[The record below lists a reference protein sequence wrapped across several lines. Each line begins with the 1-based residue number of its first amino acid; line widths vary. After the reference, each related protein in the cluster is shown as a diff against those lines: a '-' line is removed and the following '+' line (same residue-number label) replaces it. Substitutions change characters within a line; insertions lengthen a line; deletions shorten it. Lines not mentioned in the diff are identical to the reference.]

1 MNDKARQNIFS
12 AFIVILLIFSVF
24 SSIFSFPINNVS
36 AVGAPVVQ
44 TDNATGIMETNVT
57 FRGYLVDDGNPSS
70 GATTWFEYGTTTDY
84 GNDTRYNLSYNLI
97 NSSTAIY
104 ESGNPELQFSSDYW
118 TQNNSIASDT
128 TVEHFLNTTR
138 MQDNISMITWYSD
151 ALGGYVSWIKGD
163 SENQLTDITSVGIY
177 YFSIMNDTVPF
188 ILGWDINMTHNSG
201 FSLIRDHYI
210 RPGTL
215 YHYRACANNS
225 ISTVNGN
232 DSVFLSRPKS
242 PQRFLDLGIPG
253 YRYLNVSA
261 AYSPSVLNLS
271 WIKGMGANLTYIER
285 NTLSSWSRGAG
296 TLVYNGTLSY
306 YNDTGLSMN
315 TLYYYQAWGHSNWT
329 EDAVTYNQYSSDYA
343 SNSNT
348 TENVDPPYNGDS
360 TYEFPNANF
369 TWSRGDNS
377 DQEIVVQNNNSYPTT
392 YTNGSGNWVR
402 QNSTNTWFINSSSTV
417 AYFTVWSYNSTSL
430 LYSATGLNIPWGALI
445 INCYDEETNESLEFD
460 VSVSNQDG
468 SQNYESDNNTNPH
481 YLDINDLPVGDDI
494 KITVSASVNYSS
506 KSESSSWGIDENQ
519 TITYIVLSQTA
530 DSKSSTN
537 VTCIN
542 TGDDAHSYPPFTLDG
557 DLITILPDNADNFT
571 KVFVNYTHEEYS
583 SRLYYRNI
591 PVFGFDTLN
600 AYLPPTEDKELYL
613 LEVIDEADNTVSDA
627 HIVVKRSVNGTFVI
641 ISRLLTD
648 ANGQADLDLISGRN
662 YIFIISKDGY
672 VTENASWTPST
683 SIFTHTFRIT
693 WEIIPPEYDKFGD
706 IINFYGT
713 LYVNNTMRVTF
724 YDLDAATLNTHFL
737 IYENYNGTLTYMGE
751 YNGTT
756 SNDITFWINVT
767 NATRLHTII
776 LYMNHSTL
784 GEVIDYRIHVFPVH
798 IDRDDGNWLEN
809 LIRSV
814 VGDFDYGYVITF
826 IWYLPCVLLI
836 VGLAAVG
843 HPGTG
848 ILGAGL
854 YSVWITWYLFIP
866 EEARILTFASI
877 AIATGIITIVLV
889 KGKDVIH

>member
-12 AFIVILLIFSVF
+12 AFIVILLISSVF
-24 SSIFSFPINNVS
+24 SSFYSFPINNVS
-36 AVGAPVVQ
+36 AIGAPVVQ

-57 FRGYLVDDGNPSS
+57 LRGTLVDDGNPGS
-70 GATTWFEYGTTTDY
+70 GATIWFEYGTTESY
-84 GNDTRYNLSYNLI
+84 GNDTRYNLSYNLV
-97 NSSTAIY
+97 NSTTSTDT
-104 ESGNPELQFSSDYW
+104 SKSPNLQFNSDYW
-118 TQNNSIASDT
+118 IQNDTIAVDT
-128 TVEHFLNTTR
+128 SVTNFLNTTGLW
-138 MQDNISMITWYSD
+138 DNISWVFRDYNDELTSWSETLPPVYIT
-151 ALGGYVSWIKGD
+151 LH
-163 SENQLTDITSVGIY
+163 DITSEGIY
-177 YFSIMNDTVPF
+177 YFYLKNDTVPF
-188 ILGWDINMTHNSG
+188 LLGWDTNMTRNSG
-201 FSLIRDHYI
+201 FSLIRDHYV

-225 ISTVNGN
+225 VDTTYGT
-232 DSVFLSRPKS
+232 DAVFLSRPKS
-242 PQRFLDLGIPG
+242 PQRFPG
-253 YRYLNVSA
+253 GGPWIHVNGT
-261 AYSPSVLNLS
+261 YSPSVLNLT
-271 WIKGMGANLTYIER
+271 WIKGLGANNTYIER
-285 NTLSSWSRGAG
+285 NTASSWNRGSG
-296 TLVYNGTLSY
+296 TLVYNDTGTY
-306 YNDTGLSMN
+306 YNDTGLIMD
-315 TLYYYQAWGHSNWT
+315 TLYYYQAWGYANWT
-329 EDAVTYNQYSSDYA
+329 EDAITYNQYSSDYA

-348 TENVDPPYNGDS
+348 TQNVDPPYNGDS

-402 QNSTNTWFINSSSTV
+402 QNSTNTWFINSSSSV

-430 LYSATGLNIPWGALI
+430 LYSVTGLDIPWGALI
-445 INCYDEETNESLEFD
+445 INCYDEDTNDSLEFD

-468 SQNYESDNNTNPH
+468 SQNYESSNNTNPH

-494 KITVSASVNYSS
+494 KITISASVNYSS

-613 LEVIDEADNTVSDA
+613 LEVIDEADNIVSDA

-672 VTENASWTPST
+672 VTENASWTPGT

-784 GEVIDYRIHVFPVH
+784 GEIIDYRIHVFPVH
-798 IDRDDGNWLEN
+798 IDRDNGNWLEN

-866 EEARILTFASI
+866 EEAKILTFASI